1 MKKIITLAH
10 QKGGV
15 GKSTLS
21 LNLAYSFKDH
31 LNTALI
37 DLDPQGTI
45 SQLKPMINGIDVY
58 NGSLKTIS
66 STDHEIIIV
75 DTPPYLSAD
84 FPKLFSLSDLV
95 IIPTKAGIAD
105 LMAIRSTINML
116 KDAMKLKPQL
126 KTKIVFNMVKS
137 SSSIFHEIKEMLD
150 EYQIAVFDTMISDR
164 VSFVR
169 SLAANNGIYSSE
181 DAKAKEEV
189 DALTGEIISTLNS

>member
-31 LNTALI
+31 LSTALI

-116 KDAMKLKPQL
+116 KDAMNLKPEL

-169 SLAANNGIYSSE
+169 SLAANNGIYSS
-181 DAKAKEEV
+181 DDTKAKDEV
-189 DALTGEIISTLNS
+189 DALTGEIISVLNS

>member
-84 FPKLFSLSDLV
+84 FPNLFNLSDLV

-116 KDAMKLKPQL
+116 KDAMSLKPQL

-137 SSSIFHEIKEMLD
+137 SSSIFYEIKEMLD
-150 EYQIAVFDTMISDR
+150 EYQVAVFDTMISDR

-169 SLAANNGIYSSE
+169 SLAANNGIYSS
-181 DAKAKEEV
+181 DDNKAKEEI
-189 DALTGEIISTLNS
+189 DALTSEIISILNS

>member
-31 LNTALI
+31 LSTALI

-45 SQLKPMINGIDVY
+45 SQLKPMISGVDVY
-58 NGSLKTIS
+58 NGSLKTIP

-126 KTKIVFNMVKS
+126 KTKILFNMVKS

-150 EYQIAVFDTMISDR
+150 EYKIAVFDTMISDR

-189 DALTGEIISTLNS
+189 DALTGEIILALNS

>member
-1 MKKIITLAH
+1 
-10 QKGGV
+10 
-15 GKSTLS
+15 
-21 LNLAYSFKDH
+21 
-31 LNTALI
+31 
-37 DLDPQGTI
+37 
-45 SQLKPMINGIDVY
+45 
-58 NGSLKTIS
+58 
-66 STDHEIIIV
+66 
-75 DTPPYLSAD
+75 PYLSAD

-116 KDAMKLKPQL
+116 KDAMNLKPQL

-169 SLAANNGIYSSE
+169 SLAASNGIYSSE

-189 DALTGEIISTLNS
+189 DALTGEIIATLNS